1 MQSGEASVLEKRDQ
15 RERRKLAKAMAGHGH
30 GHGEVKHGEA
40 KLVGGNE
47 DENEDLKGAKEEE
60 IKEQP
65 RERKRDVLR
74 RLFGDEA
81 QKRRLEREMGN

>member
-1 MQSGEASVLEKRDQ
+1 MQTGEASVLEKQDQ
-15 RERRKLAKAMAGHGH
+15 RERRDLSRVMAGHGKE
-30 GHGEVKHGEA
+30 EVKHGEA

-47 DENEDLKGAKEEE
+47 TSTSAEEE
-60 IKEQP
+60 EVKQQP
-65 RERKRDVLR
+65 RERKRDVFR